1 MHSAERGGQA
11 APSRLD
17 EKPPALSIPDLP
29 LTQPQK
35 RLAGDVVQ
43 GIARAGYAARG
54 FVYLSVGI
62 LALRAAYELHLVP
75 AGTRG
80 AVAPIGQAPLGGLWL
95 ILIGAGLLGFALW
108 RGLQAVV
115 DADHRGTGPHALV
128 QRFGQGLS
136 CLGYIGMA
144 LSIFTLL
151 DNLEDLHEGEDQ
163 AQAAAQAAWLMGL
176 PFGQGLL
183 IGTGLFIVGLG
194 LLNVAHGFDK
204 RFQSA
209 LDCSVALKP
218 WAGGVGRAGY
228 IARGVAFA
236 LMGASFVRA
245 GMTVR
250 AADVT
255 GLGGALM
262 TLRTQHGGPL
272 VLGLMAVGLIAFG
285 VFGLIEAR
293 YRLLMQPGGDE
304 RC

>member
-1 MHSAERGGQA
+1 MHSEQDGQA
-11 APSRLD
+11 APSPSH
-17 EKPPALSIPDLP
+17 EKPLSIPDLS
-29 LTQPQK
+29 LTEPQK
-35 RLAGDVVQ
+35 RLAGNVVQ
-43 GIARAGYAARG
+43 AIARAGYAARG

-62 LALRAAYELHLVP
+62 LALRAAYQLHLVP
-75 AGTRG
+75 AGARG
-80 AVAPIGQAPLGGLWL
+80 AVAPIRHAPLGGLWL
-95 ILIGAGLLGFALW
+95 ILIGGGLLGFALW
-108 RGLQAVV
+108 RGLQAVA
-115 DADHRGTGPHALV
+115 DADHRGRSPQALV
-128 QRFGQGLS
+128 QRIGQGLS

-151 DNLEDLHEGEDQ
+151 DNLEDLHEADDQ
-163 AQAAAQAAWLMGL
+163 AQATAQAAWLMTL
-176 PFGQGLL
+176 PFGQSLL
-183 IGTGLFIVGLG
+183 IGTGVFVVCLG
-194 LLNVAHGFDK
+194 FLNVAHGFDK

-228 IARGVAFA
+228 IARGVAFI
-236 LMGASFVRA
+236 LMAASFIRA

-262 TLRTQHGGPL
+262 TLRTEHGGPL

-293 YRLLMQPGGDE
+293 YRVLMQPGRDE